1 MKVEIIREVFQDT
14 YTLGRM
20 LIDGKPF
27 GYTCEDCDRELE
39 KGGFKV
45 KGETAIPTGLYPLTA
60 TMSTRFSRLMPLV
73 KDVPGFTGV
82 RIHGG
87 NTHRDTEGCPL
98 LGAVRTAE
106 GVAGCNALNAAL
118 LKLIVDTERAGG
130 ECWLEVK
137 NGKLA

>member
-1 MKVEIIREVFQDT
+1 MKVEIIRDVFQDE

-20 LIDGKPF
+20 LVDGKAF
-27 GYTCEDCDRELE
+27 GFTCEDCDRGLE
-39 KGGFKV
+39 AGGIKV
-45 KGETAIPTGLYPLTA
+45 KRKTAIPMGRYPLTA
-60 TMSTRFSRLMPLV
+60 TMSVRFSRLMPLV
-73 KDVPGFTGV
+73 KDVPQFTGV

-87 NTHRDTEGCPL
+87 NTHNDTEGCPL

-106 GVAGCNALNAAL
+106 GVAGCLNVNAAL